1 MTFVLLFNV
10 EITPVAKGRARYARR
25 GNFVSTYTP
34 KKTKDYETVIREQ
47 AILFMKEE
55 KPLETPVSVSIEFS
69 MPMPK
74 STPKKLLEA
83 HLNGSIRHTKK
94 PDLDNLA
101 KAVLDAMNG
110 VVFLD
115 DSQIVKLTL
124 SKRYSKLGNIQI
136 FVSENLD

>member
-47 AILFMKEE
+47 AVLFMGEE
-55 KPLETPVSVSIEFS
+55 KTLETPVSVSIEFS

-74 STPKKLLEA
+74 STAKKLLEA

-136 FVSENLD
+136 FVSEDLD